1 MPETI
6 TRRRNWAPLIGLL
19 FALAALFSNAV
30 FFWALPG
37 QRIVPVLSLALAAVA
52 VFFITLGIMRAFR
65 QSEFYGGKV
74 SSSILGVF
82 AVLVAALA
90 VFIFVGSRK
99 LPGAEQAPQVGQKA
113 PDFTLADTNNN
124 KVSLTQL
131 LAGDGGGAAGA
142 AGTLKTPKAV
152 LLIFY
157 RGYW

>member
-30 FFWALPG
+30 FFWGLPG
-37 QRIVPVLSLALAAVA
+37 QKIVPVLSLALAAVA
-52 VFFITLGIMRAFR
+52 VFCITLGIMRAFR

-82 AVLVAALA
+82 AVVVAALA
-90 VFIFVGSRK
+90 VFIFVGARK
-99 LPGAEQAPQVGQKA
+99 IPGAEHAPQVGQKA
-113 PDFTLADTNNN
+113 PDFTLADTSNN
-124 KVSLTQL
+124 KVTLAQL